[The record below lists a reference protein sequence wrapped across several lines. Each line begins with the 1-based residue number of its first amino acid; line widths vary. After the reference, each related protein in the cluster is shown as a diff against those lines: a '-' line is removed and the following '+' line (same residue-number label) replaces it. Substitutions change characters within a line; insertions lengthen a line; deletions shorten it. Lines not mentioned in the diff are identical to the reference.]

1 MVWYGTTADCELT
14 GATYHNVTTESLLLT
29 ACEKS
34 RAGVLRREAPSLTR
48 VKNLKRKGGSCHIS
62 PHPIDYY
69 GMVPLFL
76 LLDDHEASDIS
87 LATMDADSV
96 CADTETAIFIS

>member
-1 MVWYGTTADCELT
+1 MSHLSTFHRLLWYGI
-14 GATYHNVTTESLLLT
+14 V
-29 ACEKS
+29 
-34 RAGVLRREAPSLTR
+34 
-48 VKNLKRKGGSCHIS
+48 
-62 PHPIDYY
+62 
-69 GMVPLFL
+69 LFL